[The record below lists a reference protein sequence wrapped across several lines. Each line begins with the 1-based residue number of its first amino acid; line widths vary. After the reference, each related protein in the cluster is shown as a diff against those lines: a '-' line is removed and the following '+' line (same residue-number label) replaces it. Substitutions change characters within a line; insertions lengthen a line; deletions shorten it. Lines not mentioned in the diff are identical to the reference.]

1 MNLNMLHPAE
11 QLAIIIKRVY
21 NQRRTTTSGG
31 NISIKDENGDMW
43 ITPGAIDKGNLTKD
57 DMICIKPDGTIIGR
71 HKPSSEYPF
80 HQRIYEVRPD
90 LRAVLHAHPSA
101 LVAFSI
107 VRKLPDT
114 TLTPQIYYECGK
126 PGMAKYAMTGSE
138 ELGEKIAEVFA
149 QNLNVAILE
158 NHGVVV
164 GAGCL
169 QDAFGLF
176 ETMESAAR
184 MEINATTIGSKKS
197 LDVELLESCRET
209 QASELP
215 EFVCESYSSAEKE
228 ARKTICDFAA
238 RAYRQE
244 LINSVQG
251 SFSERTG
258 EHSFVITPHHCDRL
272 SLEPADIVS
281 VENGAVEKGKVPSA
295 MVLIHEAIYEQHP
308 EIHNIIICQPMNVTA
323 FAVTDT
329 PLDSRT
335 IPESYINMRDIPR
348 LPKPIMMLDA
358 KEVAAAFNE
367 STPIVLAQNDSVI
380 VTGDNM
386 LQVFDRLEVAEYS
399 AMSIIMSKNQGEM
412 VPIDE
417 KGLEDIRKGF
427 HLK

>member
-258 EHSFVITPHHCDRL
+258 EHSFV
-272 SLEPADIVS
+272 
-281 VENGAVEKGKVPSA
+281 N
-295 MVLIHEAIYEQHP
+295 
-308 EIHNIIICQPMNVTA
+308 
-323 FAVTDT
+323 
-329 PLDSRT
+329 
-335 IPESYINMRDIPR
+335 
-348 LPKPIMMLDA
+348 
-358 KEVAAAFNE
+358 
-367 STPIVLAQNDSVI
+367 
-380 VTGDNM
+380 
-386 LQVFDRLEVAEYS
+386 
-399 AMSIIMSKNQGEM
+399 
-412 VPIDE
+412 
-417 KGLEDIRKGF
+417 
-427 HLK
+427 

>member
-323 FAVTDT
+323 FAVTD
-329 PLDSRT
+329 R
-335 IPESYINMRDIPR
+335 
-348 LPKPIMMLDA
+348 K
-358 KEVAAAFNE
+358 
-367 STPIVLAQNDSVI
+367 SV
-380 VTGDNM
+380 V
-386 LQVFDRLEVAEYS
+386 
-399 AMSIIMSKNQGEM
+399 
-412 VPIDE
+412 
-417 KGLEDIRKGF
+417 
-427 HLK
+427 